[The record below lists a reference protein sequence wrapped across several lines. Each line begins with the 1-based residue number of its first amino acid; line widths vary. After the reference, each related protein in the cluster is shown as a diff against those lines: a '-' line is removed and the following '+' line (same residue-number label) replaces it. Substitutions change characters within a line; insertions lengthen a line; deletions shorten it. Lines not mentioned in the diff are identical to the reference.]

1 MTKQIRA
8 VLAGAALA
16 MGLLSSSGTPAGA
29 ESTAILAV
37 QTFHSI
43 ILNTPNLT
51 RIAIGDGRIAGV
63 VPIGTSQLL
72 INGKSIGHTTLMV
85 WQGSRRTD
93 YEITV
98 TESGADDIA
107 QILRAAINE
116 PGVEVV
122 EVDYNFIIRGTVP
135 DVEAYRHLNDVIGNF
150 RGMKFHGTADHDITV
165 VNAVQ
170 VAKPLG
176 NLQDEIATVPGTHGI
191 RVDSDG
197 QGNVVVSGTVHD
209 RTEGEQ
215 VLDKV
220 RGLAGPFLATNGK
233 VIDRLASET
242 TSQVDVKVYILEVD
256 KTATS
261 QLGLRL
267 QTATIGGSSASTVT
281 LQGVQYGLSTADQLV
296 AIENPANPST
306 FGRWLN
312 VGNLA
317 RATYLAPTIDLL
329 LSTGHARLLS
339 SPNLVTLPGRQAT
352 FLVGGE
358 IPIPVSNGLGTVTIT
373 YKQYGVQLNVT
384 PTLLGN
390 GGVETVIAPEV
401 SDLDYANGI
410 NLNGFTV
417 PGLRTSQLT
426 TDVVTQSGESIVM
439 GGLLRRIETRTIQKI
454 PVLGDLPI
462 LGVLF
467 RSTGYLKQDTDV
479 VFVMT
484 PTIVTK

>member
-8 VLAGAALA
+8 VLASAALA
-16 MGLLSSSGTPAGA
+16 IGLFGGGSPARA

-72 INGKSIGHTTLMV
+72 INGKTLGHTTLMV
-85 WQGSRRTD
+85 WQGSKRTD

-107 QILRAAINE
+107 QIIRAAINE

-135 DVEAYRHLNDVIGNF
+135 DVEAYRHLNEVLGNF
-150 RGMKFHGTADHDITV
+150 KGMKFHGTTDHDITV

-191 RVDSDG
+191 RVDADG
-197 QGNVVVSGTVHD
+197 DGNVVVSGTVHD
-209 RTEGEQ
+209 RTEAEQ

-220 RGLAGPFLATNGK
+220 RGLAGPFLSTNGK

-256 KTATS
+256 KTASS

-329 LSTGHARLLS
+329 LNTGHARLLS

-439 GGLLRRIETRTIQKI
+439 GGLLRRIETRTIQK
-454 PVLGDLPI
+454 
-462 LGVLF
+462 F
-467 RSTGYLKQDTDV
+467 RSSATSRSWACSSV
-479 VFVMT
+479 R
-484 PTIVTK
+484 PAI

>member
-1 MTKQIRA
+1 MTKQIRS

-16 MGLLSSSGTPAGA
+16 LGLLSGVPAGA
-29 ESTAILAV
+29 ESTSILAV

-63 VPIGTSQLL
+63 VPIGTNQLL
-72 INGKSIGHTTLMV
+72 INGKSLGHTTLMV
-85 WQGSRRTD
+85 WQGSKRTD

-135 DVEAYRHLNDVIGNF
+135 DVESYRHLNDVIGNF
-150 RGMKFHGTADHDITV
+150 KGMKFKGTTDHDITV

-191 RVDSDG
+191 RVDADG
-197 QGNVVVSGTVHD
+197 QGNVIVSGTVHD
-209 RTEGEQ
+209 RTEAEQ
-215 VLDKV
+215 VLEKV
-220 RGLAGPFLATNGK
+220 RGLAGPFLASNGK

-242 TSQVDVKVYILEVD
+242 TSQIDVKVYVLEVD
-256 KTATS
+256 KTANS
-261 QLGLRL
+261 QLGLSL

-281 LQGVQYGLSTADQLV
+281 LQGVQYGISTANQLV

-317 RATYLAPTIDLL
+317 RATYLAPTINLL
-329 LSTGHARLLS
+329 LQTGHARVLS
-339 SPNLVTLPGRQAT
+339 SPNLVTKPGYQAT

-373 YKQYGVQLNVT
+373 YKQFGVQLTVT

-390 GGVETVIAPEV
+390 GGVESVIAPEI
-401 SDLDYANGI
+401 SQLDFADGI
-410 NLNGFTV
+410 TLNGFVV
-417 PGLRTSQLT
+417 PALKTSQLT
-426 TDVVTQSGESIVM
+426 TDIVTQSGESIVM
-439 GGLLRRIETRTIQKI
+439 GGLVDRLESRVLNKI
-454 PVLGDLPI
+454 PILGDLPF
-462 LGVLF
+462 LGPLF
-467 RSTGYLKQDTDV
+467 RSTAYQKQDTDV
-479 VFVMT
+479 VFVLT

>member
-8 VLAGAALA
+8 IFACAALA

-72 INGKSIGHTTLMV
+72 INGKMIGHTTLMV

-93 YEITV
+93 YEVTV

-150 RGMKFHGTADHDITV
+150 RGMKFHGTSDHDITV

-220 RGLAGPFLATNGK
+220 RGLAGPFLSTNGK

-267 QTATIGGSSASTVT
+267 ADRHDRRQFRRARSRSKASSTGFRRPISWSRSRTRPTLRPSAAGSTSAT
-281 LQGVQYGLSTADQLV
+281 
-296 AIENPANPST
+296 
-306 FGRWLN
+306 W
-312 VGNLA
+312 
-317 RATYLAPTIDLL
+317 RAPRTSRRRSICC
-329 LSTGHARLLS
+329 SQTGHARLLS
-339 SPNLVTLPGRQAT
+339 SPNLVTLPGTSGDVPRRRRDPDPRLQRPRHGHDHLQTVRRTVERDAHAARQRRRRDGHRA
-352 FLVGGE
+352 G
-358 IPIPVSNGLGTVTIT
+358 SLG
-373 YKQYGVQLNVT
+373 
-384 PTLLGN
+384 PR
-390 GGVETVIAPEV
+390 
-401 SDLDYANGI
+401 
-410 NLNGFTV
+410 
-417 PGLRTSQLT
+417 LRQRHQPQRLHRPRPAH
-426 TDVVTQSGESIVM
+426 QSADDRRHHAERREHRDGR
-439 GGLLRRIETRTIQKI
+439 LLRRIETRTIQKI

-467 RSTGYLKQDTDV
+467 RSTGYQSK
-479 VFVMT
+479 T
-484 PTIVTK
+484 PTSSS

>member
-8 VLAGAALA
+8 ALASAALA
-16 MGLLSSSGTPAGA
+16 MGLLGSGGPAFA
-29 ESTAILAV
+29 EPTGILAV

-43 ILNTPNLT
+43 ILNTPGLT

-72 INGKSIGHTTLMV
+72 INGKSTGHTTLYV
-85 WQGSRRTD
+85 WQGSKRLS

-98 TESGADDIA
+98 TESGADDLA
-107 QILRAAINE
+107 QLLRAAINE
-116 PGVEVV
+116 PGVEIV
-122 EVDYNFIIRGTVP
+122 ELDYNFIIRGTVP
-135 DVEAYRHLNDVIGNF
+135 DVEAYRHLNDVIHNF
-150 RGMKFHGTADHDITV
+150 NGLKFHGATDHDIAI

-176 NLQDEIATVPGTHGI
+176 NLQDEIATVPGTHGV

-197 QGNVVVSGTVHD
+197 HGNVVVSGTVHD
-209 RTEGEQ
+209 RTEAEQ

-220 RGLAGPFLATNGK
+220 RGLAGPFLSTDGK

-242 TSQVDVKVYILEVD
+242 TSQVDVKVYVLEVD
-256 KTATS
+256 KTASS

-267 QTATIGGSSASTVT
+267 QTATIGGSSSSTVT
-281 LQGVQYGLSTADQLV
+281 LNGVQYGLSTANQLV

-306 FGRWLN
+306 FGKWLN

-329 LSTGHARLLS
+329 LQTGHARLLS
-339 SPNLVTLPGRQAT
+339 APNLVTLPGRQAT

-358 IPIPVSNGLGTVTIT
+358 IPIPISNGLGTVTIS

-410 NLNGFTV
+410 SLNGFTV

-439 GGLLRRIETRTIQKI
+439 GGLLRRLETRTLQKI

-462 LGVLF
+462 LGVMF
-467 RSTGYLKQDTDV
+467 RSTGYTKTDTDV
-479 VFVMT
+479 VFVLT

>member
-8 VLAGAALA
+8 VLASAALA
-16 MGLLSSSGTPAGA
+16 IGLFGGGSPARA

-72 INGKSIGHTTLMV
+72 INGKTLGHTTLMV
-85 WQGSRRTD
+85 WQGSKRTD

-107 QILRAAINE
+107 QIIRAAINE

-135 DVEAYRHLNDVIGNF
+135 DVEAYRHLNEVLGNF
-150 RGMKFHGTADHDITV
+150 KGMKFHGTTDHDITV

-191 RVDSDG
+191 RVDADG
-197 QGNVVVSGTVHD
+197 DGNVVVSGTVHD
-209 RTEGEQ
+209 RTEAEQ

-220 RGLAGPFLATNGK
+220 RGLAGPFLSTNGK

-256 KTATS
+256 KTASS

-329 LSTGHARLLS
+329 LNTGHARLLS

-439 GGLLRRIETRTIQKI
+439 GGLLRRIERARFRR
-454 PVLGDLPI
+454 
-462 LGVLF
+462 F
-467 RSTGYLKQDTDV
+467 RSSATSRSWACSSV
-479 VFVMT
+479 R
-484 PTIVTK
+484 PAI